1 MRRQICVRLNGTL
14 ACGIYSNCHDR
25 LIMQVLA
32 DQQIALKYIPDSY
45 FSILIANESIQCM
58 SSCLIEKLNSHAHS
72 MFHSFCLV
80 QLLHWSTCL
89 HKHMELHE
97 ATILSLMLC
106 LVCQRSPRIM

>member
-1 MRRQICVRLNGTL
+1 LQGTF

-32 DQQIALKYIPDSY
+32 NQQGALEYIPDSY
-45 FSILIANESIQCM
+45 FSILVANESIQCM

-72 MFHSFCLV
+72 MFHSFWLV

-89 HKHMELHE
+89 HKHTQLQQ
-97 ATILSLMLC
+97 ADTQSLVFF
-106 LVCQRSPRIM
+106 LVC